1 MYYVWS
7 CYFGFSVIPK
17 ILAVEKKQ
25 PPTKLQVKTTD
36 ITSARANLP
45 PSPVQELSP
54 GKNATSQFSR
64 ENMSPRRRKSERGR
78 PTTLSRVS
86 GGTRK
91 LWAAAEPRGPAA
103 AAPSPPGPR
112 AAEGRPGPEPR
123 TCSTLPAPGQRQL
136 CRGRASPR
144 DGPGR
149 EQSSLG
155 PDLPPPQEG
164 AAKGDGERVL
174 RSPPPESGASASPPP
189 RGPTPARPPP
199 PTPQPAD
206 RHLPGMH
213 RAARRRA
220 RPATRPPA
228 PSRRAARAPWRRR
241 RCCASSGSAAGRSR
255 PRPCCSPASGCARS
269 AAAPSRWRGASS
281 SWWRP
286 CPPRYRGRWRGRP
299 GPRLRRAGAV

>member
-206 RHLPGMH
+206 RHPPGMH

-220 RPATRPPA
+220 RPAARPPA
-228 PSRRAARAPWRRR
+228 
-241 RCCASSGSAAGRSR
+241 R
-255 PRPCCSPASGCARS
+255 PFPPC
-269 AAAPSRWRGASS
+269 
-281 SWWRP
+281 
-286 CPPRYRGRWRGRP
+286 
-299 GPRLRRAGAV
+299 RAGAMEAAAVLRVKRKRGGTEPAEALLLACKRLRTECGGAQPVERSLFKLVATVSSKVPRPVEG